1 MQLEHQFTVPV
12 PVAQAWD
19 VLLDVDRVAP
29 CLPGATIE
37 SYEAHTV
44 TGRVKLKVGPIQ
56 VTYTGT
62 ATVTEKDLAARR
74 IVMDVAA
81 KEARGTGT
89 ATATVNAVL
98 TGRGQSTDVALTT
111 DLQITGKPAQFGR
124 GVILEVGNKLLGRFA
139 DCLAEQLGVSP
150 ALTATS
156 ATSAPDV
163 PAAAGAP
170 AAPAASEAATGEQ
183 SAAAAKDVAAATSS
197 PEPQAVSTPSPLRRV
212 PAGDEDAIDVLD
224 AAGGAVLKRL
234 LTVVGGAVLVVVLW
248 RLLVRPRG

>member
-12 PVAQAWD
+12 PVEQAWD

-29 CLPGATIE
+29 CLPGATVE
-37 SYEAHTV
+37 SYEGSTV

-62 ATVTEKDLAARR
+62 ATVTEQDLAARR

-124 GVILEVGNKLLGRFA
+124 GVILEVGNKLLSRFA
-139 DCLAEQLGVSP
+139 DCLADDLGSGSQP
-150 ALTATS
+150 TATT
-156 ATSAPDV
+156 AAADV
-163 PAAAGAP
+163 SAAAGAP
-170 AAPAASEAATGEQ
+170 AAAAASEAATGEQ

>member
-12 PVAQAWD
+12 PVEQAWD

-29 CLPGATIE
+29 CLPGATVE
-37 SYEAHTV
+37 SYEGHTV
-44 TGRVKLKVGPIQ
+44 KGRVKLKVGPIQ

-62 ATVTEKDLAARR
+62 ATVTEKDVAARR

-89 ATATVNAVL
+89 AAATVHAVL
-98 TGRGQSTDVALTT
+98 TGRGQSTDVLVTT

-124 GVILEVGNKLLGRFA
+124 GVILEVGNKLLSRFA
-139 DCLAEQLGVSP
+139 DCLADQLVGGSQPAATTAAPAVS
-150 ALTATS
+150 
-156 ATSAPDV
+156 
-163 PAAAGAP
+163 AAAGAP
-170 AAPAASEAATGEQ
+170 AAPAASEAVAGEQ

-197 PEPQAVSTPSPLRRV
+197 PEPQAVSTPPPLRRV
-212 PAGDEDAIDVLD
+212 PAGDDDAIDVLD